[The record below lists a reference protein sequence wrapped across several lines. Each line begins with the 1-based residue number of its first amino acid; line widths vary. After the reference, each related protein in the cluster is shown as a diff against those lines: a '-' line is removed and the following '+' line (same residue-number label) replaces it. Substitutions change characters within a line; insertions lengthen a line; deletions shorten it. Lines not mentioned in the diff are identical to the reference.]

1 MGQFAKISK
10 IRKGE
15 HMWLVI
21 KVEGMDWS
29 INQCRKVKE
38 KLIQWYFW
46 SPDSRKNK
54 KVISKAVYIFLKAE
68 KIEKLF
74 LNCKRNSVLR
84 ELVSGL
90 FETLTLYYFFVPFI
104 CFYSLRS
111 KPYLKFISS
120 MKQSPRCT

>member
-1 MGQFAKISK
+1 MLIHIGLLMDIGRVFFSVHGEKFRLYFTVLFLWVSLQKISK

-74 LNCKRNSVLR
+74 LTAKGIQYLESWSVA
-84 ELVSGL
+84 
-90 FETLTLYYFFVPFI
+90 
-104 CFYSLRS
+104 
-111 KPYLKFISS
+111 YLKH
-120 MKQSPRCT
+120 